1 MVNTTALVSSEA
13 VAAGKLVLSQ
23 AVPASARVRQVKGLS
38 GADVIVTTRGH
49 TTAFVVMQAADWA
62 REDFMDRLEAFS
74 RCFQPGKAYILS
86 ASDDPCDTIVRAAC
100 SFLEW
105 QSCSLSSIP
114 FSIQADQIVQHVIE
128 VAEGLSQPNEADS
141 LKDEHLAFLRAQG
154 SLDSHCQTM
163 LELASDRHYHASH
176 QHNADQSL
184 QDLARVLLAAQSTS

>member
-23 AVPASARVRQVKGLS
+23 AVPASARTGQGKTLWTGLKPS
-38 GADVIVTTRGH
+38 
-49 TTAFVVMQAADWA
+49 
-62 REDFMDRLEAFS
+62 
-74 RCFQPGKAYILS
+74 
-86 ASDDPCDTIVRAAC
+86 RAA
-100 SFLEW
+100 SSLAKLIYFLQVMILATPFFLEW